1 VLRLGA
7 EDGTP
12 ELTGYVLCFT
22 ARAHYLA
29 GDAGRALACARQAD
43 TISRALVEHLGLAA
57 RVHLASAHAHLADGR
72 AGDAVESARSA
83 LDLLQRTDKAR
94 AGEAATTLAAAL
106 LDAADLS
113 AALSAAEEAIAL
125 CRRSLRAHHEAVAH
139 GVLARAL
146 LRRDGA
152 TARDAAAAALAD
164 AAARIERTGAKT
176 LAPALCEWRAELAN
190 VLGDDATRK
199 QLLQEARRGYDE
211 IGAPGHAGRIRRQLS
226 IDGQQRDG

>member
-106 LDAADLS
+106 L
-113 AALSAAEEAIAL
+113 E
-125 CRRSLRAHHEAVAH
+125 RRPS
-139 GVLARAL
+139 
-146 LRRDGA
+146 
-152 TARDAAAAALAD
+152 
-164 AAARIERTGAKT
+164 
-176 LAPALCEWRAELAN
+176 PPPCEWRAELAN